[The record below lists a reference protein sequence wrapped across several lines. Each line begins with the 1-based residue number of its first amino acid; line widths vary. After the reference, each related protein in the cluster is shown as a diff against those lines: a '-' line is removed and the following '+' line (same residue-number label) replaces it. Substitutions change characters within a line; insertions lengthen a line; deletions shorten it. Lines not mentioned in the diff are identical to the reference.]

1 MRIKNVLVLVALY
14 MAAGM
19 AAQGG
24 EVIKDGLVDS
34 GKVAEKQFK
43 QALKNEQKDMEYS
56 LQVYE
61 RLVREYQK
69 LVKQ

>member
-1 MRIKNVLVLVALY
+1 

-19 AAQGG
+19 SAQGS
-24 EVIKDGLVDS
+24 EEIKDGLIVSD
-34 GKVAEKQFK
+34 KVAEKQFK
-43 QALKNEQKDMEYS
+43 QALKNEQKDKEYS

-61 RLVREYQK
+61 RLVRGYQK